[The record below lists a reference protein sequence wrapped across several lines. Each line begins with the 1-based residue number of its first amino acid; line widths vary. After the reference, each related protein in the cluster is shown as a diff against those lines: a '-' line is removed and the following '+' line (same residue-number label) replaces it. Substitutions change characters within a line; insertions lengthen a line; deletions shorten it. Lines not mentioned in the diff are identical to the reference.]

1 MNSILRIALALP
13 LLALAACNATI
24 GERMGESLTVV
35 RGFQISE
42 HVIPATVFANAKGIA
57 ILRETNAAL
66 LVGGSGGEGIFMKK
80 IGLTWSAP
88 IAINTA
94 GASIGLQVGG
104 QKRDI
109 VIFMNTE
116 TEVANFL
123 DDGVYALAEAS
134 AVAGPA
140 KTDPMNAGGPVPS
153 SYYSIRSKGLF
164 GGLLVGG
171 VYFTVDNKINRETY
185 GENATV
191 GEILSDKLPKPQ
203 GATILTQALDGN

>member
-1 MNSILRIALALP
+1 MRLLEADRVPDWLIRHRIRA
-13 LLALAACNATI
+13 LLAQ
-24 GERMGESLTVV
+24 R
-35 RGFQISE
+35 
-42 HVIPATVFANAKGIA
+42 
-57 ILRETNAAL
+57 LREEDKGGPEAQQAHL
-66 LVGGSGGEGIFMKK
+66 MQLVHQLRES
-80 IGLTWSAP
+80 P

-153 SYYSIRSKGLF
+153 SYYYIRSKGLF

>member
-1 MNSILRIALALP
+1 MSTTPATDTSLSMRLLEADRVPDWLIRHRIRA
-13 LLALAACNATI
+13 LLAQ
-24 GERMGESLTVV
+24 R
-35 RGFQISE
+35 
-42 HVIPATVFANAKGIA
+42 
-57 ILRETNAAL
+57 LREEDKGGPEAQQAHL
-66 LVGGSGGEGIFMKK
+66 MQLVHQLRES
-80 IGLTWSAP
+80 P

-153 SYYSIRSKGLF
+153 SYYYIRSKGLF